1 MRATRTSEN
10 ALIAAALS
18 GDRRALD
25 ELVAAYL
32 PLVYTIV
39 RRALGRQPDVD
50 DVVQDV
56 MLRAVRQLHLLRDPE
71 RFRPWLAAIAV
82 HQVSTHLRRERTA
95 QRRLAALDQVAEL
108 PDEDAD
114 VEAVTLLEV
123 DLSAQRRQVVRAG
136 EWLDPDDR
144 ALLALWWLEVA
155 GQLTRNELASALEVS
170 VAHAGVRIQRMR
182 QQLDVSRSVVA
193 ALTARPGCPRLR
205 RLLVDWD
212 RSPGPL
218 WRKRIA
224 RHVRSCDLCAQAGAD
239 TVAAE
244 RLLAGFALLP
254 LPLPLTAAVAANLTS
269 TGGAVG
275 ASAAALTGASGGAGV
290 KLGLLSQL
298 AQAAGAHPV
307 AAAVTAG
314 ALVVGTTATAVT
326 WTPPAPPP
334 PLVVAQPTPA
344 PTTTRPTVGRQPTAL
359 PPVALSTPAA
369 VPSVTPGPVAPGPIS
384 LESVNMPGRFVI
396 IEGSLGVLKPLINGT
411 VPAGQLAALEVVA
424 GLADPACVS
433 FRSPDGRYLR
443 HASWRV
449 QLSPDEGTALFRGD
463 ATFCV
468 REGAVAGSISFEA
481 SNYPRWFLRHRNF
494 ELWVDHADGTTIFG
508 SDSSFVVRAPVTA

>member
-10 ALIAAALS
+10 ALIAAALC

-25 ELVAAYL
+25 ELVTAYL

-39 RRALGRQPDVD
+39 RRALGGQPDVD

-82 HQVSTHLRRERTA
+82 HQVSTHLRRARTA
-95 QRRLAALDQVAEL
+95 QQRLAALDQAAEL
-108 PDEDAD
+108 ADEDAD

-123 DLSAQRRQVVRAG
+123 DLSAQRRQVVRASQ
-136 EWLDPDDR
+136 WLDPDDR

-182 QQLDVSRSVVA
+182 QQLDLSRAVVA
-193 ALTARPGCPRLR
+193 ALGTRPRCPRLQP
-205 RLLVDWD
+205 LLVDWD
-212 RSPGPL
+212 GSPGPL

-224 RHVRSCDLCAQAGAD
+224 RHIRSCDLCTHAGD
-239 TVAAE
+239 DVVAAE
-244 RLLAGFALLP
+244 RLLAGYALLP
-254 LPLPLTAAVAANLTS
+254 LPLPLAAAVTANLAS
-269 TGGAVG
+269 SGGAVG
-275 ASAAALTGASGGAGV
+275 ASTVALTASGGAGV
-290 KLGLLSQL
+290 KLGLLGQL
-298 AQAAGAHPV
+298 AQAVGAHPV
-307 AAAVTAG
+307 AASVAAG
-314 ALVVGTTATAVT
+314 ALVVGSTATAVT
-326 WTPPAPPP
+326 WAPPAPPP
-334 PLVVAQPTPA
+334 PLVVEAAPTPTPA
-344 PTTTRPTVGRQPTAL
+344 TRPVGRQPTLAPPAPPPAPPAVPPATL
-359 PPVALSTPAA
+359 GPVAL
-369 VPSVTPGPVAPGPIS
+369 GPIS

-396 IEGSLGVLKPLINGT
+396 IEGSLGVLKPLTNGT

-424 GLADPACVS
+424 GLADPACFS
-433 FRSPDGRYLR
+433 FRGPDGRYLR

-449 QLSPDEGTALFRGD
+449 QLSQDEGTPLFRGD

-468 REGAVAGSISFEA
+468 REGTIAGSVSFEA
-481 SNYPRWFLRHRNF
+481 SNYPGWFLRHRNF
-494 ELWVDHADGTTIFG
+494 ELWVDYADGTAIFG
-508 SDSSFVVRAPVTA
+508 SDSSFVVRAPVGG